1 MPQVKRRIYKWPPA
15 ACSKTTRF
23 LFYSV
28 QTIMLDIGQ
37 HRLFSNSKDLLDTL
51 SSRSQYVCN
60 IFKTCDFSTLY
71 TTIPHM
77 LLKSRIKELIQRCFL
92 QGLLKYKDRKLAGT
106 FNSSFRYIDD
116 VLSLNNTIVSI
127 PSKKKYFRLPNHVI
141 LMEC

>member
-1 MPQVKRRIYKWPPA
+1 
-15 ACSKTTRF
+15 
-23 LFYSV
+23 
-28 QTIMLDIGQ
+28 MLDIGQ

-51 SSRSQYVCN
+51 SSRSQYVYN

-92 QGLLKYKDRKLAGT
+92 EGLLKYKDRKLAQT

-116 VLSLNNTIVSI
+116 VLPLNNSRFGDYLHRIYPMSLKLRILLILKSMLLTLNLTLKSTMEED
-127 PSKKKYFRLPNHVI
+127 KKQNSTTNAI
-141 LMEC
+141 S